1 MQKASRMTG
10 FFVFWE
16 AIMILLFTDFGS
28 SDIYVGQV
36 KAKLASL
43 VPAACVIDLLHD
55 VPNFDACAGA
65 HLLAAL
71 HESLPL
77 NSVTMAVVDPGVGS
91 TRQPVV
97 IEADGRWYVGP
108 DNGLLSVVTGRAT
121 TSRAWRIHWLE
132 PHASDSFHG
141 RDIFAPVA
149 AMLERQEWRSEM
161 LSPIKRLDVML
172 DTYGIEKVLYI
183 DHYGNAMT
191 GVFGENMADAAVLNL
206 GDKSFY
212 HARVFSEVPAGDAF
226 WYRNSIGL
234 VEIAMNCRS
243 AAQAL
248 NIKVGDA
255 VRWS

>member
-1 MQKASRMTG
+1 MTG

-16 AIMILLFTDFGS
+16 AIVILLFTDFGS

-36 KAKLASL
+36 KAKLTSL
-43 VPAACVIDLLHD
+43 VPTACVIDLLHD

-65 HLLAAL
+65 YLLAAL

-91 TRQPVV
+91 ARQPVV
-97 IEADGRWYVGP
+97 VEADGRWYVGP
-108 DNGLLSVVTGRAT
+108 DNGLLSVVAGRAET
-121 TSRAWRIHWLE
+121 ARVWRINWLN
-132 PHASDSFHG
+132 PHVSDSFHG

-149 AMLERQEWRSEM
+149 AMLERQEW
-161 LSPIKRLDVML
+161 SPEVLNPIECLDVIL
-172 DTYGIEKVLYI
+172 DTHGVEKVIYI

-191 GVFGENMADAAVLNL
+191 GISGKNINDAAVLNL
-206 GDKSFY
+206 EDQSFRY
-212 HARVFSEVPAGDAF
+212 ARVFSEVPAGDAF

-243 AAQAL
+243 AARAL
-248 NIKVGDA
+248 NITVGDA

>member
-1 MQKASRMTG
+1 
-10 FFVFWE
+10 
-16 AIMILLFTDFGS
+16 MILLFTDFGS

-36 KAKLASL
+36 KASLASL

-65 HLLAAL
+65 YLLAAL
-71 HESLPL
+71 RESLPL

-91 TRQPVV
+91 ARRLVV
-97 IEADGRWYVGP
+97 VEADGRWYVGP
-108 DNGLLSVVTGRAT
+108 DNGLLSVVIGHST
-121 TSRAWRIHWLE
+121 TYRAWRINW
-132 PHASDSFHG
+132 PDTHASDSFHG

-149 AMLERQEWRSEM
+149 AMLERQEWRPEI
-161 LSPIKRLDVML
+161 LSPIECLDVML
-172 DTYGIEKVLYI
+172 DAHGVEKVIYI

-191 GVFGENMADAAVLNL
+191 GVSGKNIDDTAVLNL
-206 GDKSFY
+206 GETSFTY
-212 HARVFSEVPAGDAF
+212 ARVFSEVLVGDAF

-243 AAQAL
+243 AAQVL
-248 NIKVGDA
+248 NIRAGDA